1 MKMKKI
7 YLACLSL
14 LMTAGLVKVNA
25 QSPISYGVKA
35 ELNMSNFFLSDLDY
49 SSRMKAGPNLG
60 GFMKIDL
67 HENFAIQPELSFFY
81 RTSKIKKEGA
91 KNDNF
96 KQWGMAIPVYAIGQT
111 ELGNGRFYGGV
122 GPFIG
127 FGFDAKRKVENGKK
141 IDLYKKVNGD
151 KEMKRW
157 DFGFGA
163 LLGYE
168 LSNKL
173 QINAAYQVGV
183 INQVDRLKDKDDAKL
198 RSQVVSLGLGYRF

>member
-35 ELNMSNFFLSDLDY
+35 ELNMSNFFLSDLDNY

-96 KQWGMAIPVYAIGQT
+96 EQWGMQIPIYAIGQT
-111 ELGNGRFYGGV
+111 NLGNGRFYGGV
-122 GPFIG
+122 GPFVG
-127 FGFDAKRKVENGKK
+127 LGFDAKRKIKDADN
-141 IDLYKKVNGD
+141 IDLYKKVDGD
-151 KEMKRW
+151 KEMNRW

-168 LSNKL
+168 LNNKF

-183 INQVDRLKDKDDAKL
+183 INQLDRLKDDAKL

>member
-35 ELNMSNFFLSDLDY
+35 ELNMSNFFLSDLDNY

-96 KQWGMAIPVYAIGQT
+96 EQWGMQIPIYAIGQT
-111 ELGNGRFYGGV
+111 NLGNGRFYGGV
-122 GPFIG
+122 GPFVG
-127 FGFDAKRKVENGKK
+127 LGFDAKRKIKNADN
-141 IDLYKKVNGD
+141 IDLYKKVDGD
-151 KEMKRW
+151 KEMNRW

-168 LSNKL
+168 LNNKF
-173 QINAAYQVGV
+173 QINATYQVGV
-183 INQVDRLKDKDDAKL
+183 INQLDRLKDDAKL

>member
-25 QSPISYGVKA
+25 QAPISYGVKA
-35 ELNMSNFFLSDLDY
+35 ELNMSNFFLSDLDNY

-96 KQWGMAIPVYAIGQT
+96 EQWGMQIPVYAIGQT
-111 ELGNGRFYGGV
+111 NLGNGRFYGGV
-122 GPFIG
+122 GPFVG
-127 FGFDAKRKVENGKK
+127 LGFDAKRKIKNAEN
-141 IDLYKKVNGD
+141 IDLYKKVDGD
-151 KEMKRW
+151 KEMNRW

-168 LSNKL
+168 LNNKF
-173 QINAAYQVGV
+173 QINATYQVGV
-183 INQVDRLKDKDDAKL
+183 INQLDRLKDDAKL

>member
-1 MKMKKI
+1 MKKI

-35 ELNMSNFFLSDLDY
+35 ELNMSNFFLSDLDNY

-96 KQWGMAIPVYAIGQT
+96 EQWGMQIPIYAIGQT
-111 ELGNGRFYGGV
+111 NLGNGRFYGGV
-122 GPFIG
+122 GPFVG
-127 FGFDAKRKVENGKK
+127 LGFDAKRKIKDADN

-151 KEMKRW
+151 KEMNRW

-168 LSNKL
+168 LNNKF

-183 INQVDRLKDKDDAKL
+183 INQLDRLKDDAKL

>member
-35 ELNMSNFFLSDLDY
+35 ELNMSNFFLSDLDNY

-96 KQWGMAIPVYAIGQT
+96 EQWGMQIPIYAIGQT
-111 ELGNGRFYGGV
+111 NLGNGRFYGGV
-122 GPFIG
+122 GPFVG
-127 FGFDAKRKVENGKK
+127 LGFDAKRKIKDADN

-151 KEMKRW
+151 KEMNRW

-168 LSNKL
+168 LNNKF
-173 QINAAYQVGV
+173 QINATYQVGV
-183 INQVDRLKDKDDAKL
+183 INQLDRLKDDAKL

>member
-35 ELNMSNFFLSDLDY
+35 ELNMSNFFLSDLDNY

-96 KQWGMAIPVYAIGQT
+96 EQWGMQIPIYAIGQT
-111 ELGNGRFYGGV
+111 NLGNGRFYGGV
-122 GPFIG
+122 GPFVG
-127 FGFDAKRKVENGKK
+127 LGFDAKRKIKNADN
-141 IDLYKKVNGD
+141 IDLYKKVDGD
-151 KEMKRW
+151 KEMNRW

-168 LSNKL
+168 LNNKF

-183 INQVDRLKDKDDAKL
+183 INQLDRLKDDAKL

>member
-35 ELNMSNFFLSDLDY
+35 ELNMSNFFLSDLGNY

-96 KQWGMAIPVYAIGQT
+96 EQWGMQIPIYAIGQT
-111 ELGNGRFYGGV
+111 NLGNGRFYGGV
-122 GPFIG
+122 GPFVG
-127 FGFDAKRKVENGKK
+127 LGFDAKRKIKNADN
-141 IDLYKKVNGD
+141 IDLYKKVDGD
-151 KEMKRW
+151 KEMNRW

-168 LSNKL
+168 LNNKF
-173 QINAAYQVGV
+173 QINATYQVGV
-183 INQVDRLKDKDDAKL
+183 TNQLDRLKDDAKL

>member
-1 MKMKKI
+1 MKKI

-35 ELNMSNFFLSDLDY
+35 ELNMSNFFLSDLDNY

-96 KQWGMAIPVYAIGQT
+96 EQWGMQIPIYAIGQT
-111 ELGNGRFYGGV
+111 NLGNGRFYGGV
-122 GPFIG
+122 GPFVG
-127 FGFDAKRKVENGKK
+127 LGFDAKRKIKNADN
-141 IDLYKKVNGD
+141 IDLYKKVDGD
-151 KEMKRW
+151 KEMNRW

-168 LSNKL
+168 LNNKF

-183 INQVDRLKDKDDAKL
+183 INQLDRLKDDAKL

>member
-25 QSPISYGVKA
+25 QAPISYGVKV
-35 ELNMSNFFLSDLDY
+35 ELNMSNFFLSDLDNY

-96 KQWGMAIPVYAIGQT
+96 EQWGMQIPVYAIGQT
-111 ELGNGRFYGGV
+111 NLGNGRFYGGV
-122 GPFIG
+122 GPFVG
-127 FGFDAKRKVENGKK
+127 LGFDAKRKIKNAEN
-141 IDLYKKVNGD
+141 IDLYKKVDGD
-151 KEMKRW
+151 KEMNRW

-168 LSNKL
+168 LNNKF
-173 QINAAYQVGV
+173 QINATYQVGV
-183 INQVDRLKDKDDAKL
+183 INQLDRLKDDAKL
-198 RSQVVSLGLGYRF
+198 RSQVVSLGLGYQF

>member
-35 ELNMSNFFLSDLDY
+35 ELNMSNFFLSDLDNY

-96 KQWGMAIPVYAIGQT
+96 EQWGMQIPIYAIGQT
-111 ELGNGRFYGGV
+111 NLGNGRFYGGV
-122 GPFIG
+122 GPFVG
-127 FGFDAKRKVENGKK
+127 LGFDAKRKIKNADN
-141 IDLYKKVNGD
+141 IDLYKKVDGD
-151 KEMKRW
+151 KEMNRW

-168 LSNKL
+168 LNNKF
-173 QINAAYQVGV
+173 QINATYQVGV
-183 INQVDRLKDKDDAKL
+183 TNQLDRLKDDAKL

>member
-35 ELNMSNFFLSDLDY
+35 ELNMSNFFLSDLDNY

-96 KQWGMAIPVYAIGQT
+96 EQWGMQIPIYAIGQT
-111 ELGNGRFYGGV
+111 NLGNGRFYGGV
-122 GPFIG
+122 GPFVG
-127 FGFDAKRKVENGKK
+127 LGFDAKRKIKDADN

-151 KEMKRW
+151 KEMNRW

-168 LSNKL
+168 LNNKF

-183 INQVDRLKDKDDAKL
+183 INQLDRLKDDAKL

>member
-35 ELNMSNFFLSDLDY
+35 ELNMSNFFLSDLVNY

-96 KQWGMAIPVYAIGQT
+96 EQWGMQIPIYAIGQT
-111 ELGNGRFYGGV
+111 NLGNGRFYGGV
-122 GPFIG
+122 GPFVG
-127 FGFDAKRKVENGKK
+127 LGFDAKRKIKDADN

-151 KEMKRW
+151 KEMNRW

-168 LSNKL
+168 LNNKF
-173 QINAAYQVGV
+173 QINATYQVGV
-183 INQVDRLKDKDDAKL
+183 INQLDRLKDDAKL

>member
-35 ELNMSNFFLSDLDY
+35 ELNMSNFFLSDLDNY

-96 KQWGMAIPVYAIGQT
+96 EQWGMQIPIYAIGQT
-111 ELGNGRFYGGV
+111 NLGNGRFYGGV
-122 GPFIG
+122 GPFVG
-127 FGFDAKRKVENGKK
+127 LGFDAKRKIKDADN
-141 IDLYKKVNGD
+141 IDLYKKVDGD
-151 KEMKRW
+151 KEMNRW

-168 LSNKL
+168 LNNKF
-173 QINAAYQVGV
+173 QINATYQVGV
-183 INQVDRLKDKDDAKL
+183 INQLDRLKDDAKL

>member
-7 YLACLSL
+7 YFVCLSL

-25 QSPISYGVKA
+25 QVPISYGVKA
-35 ELNMSNFFLSDLDY
+35 ELNMSNFFLSDLGEY

-67 HENFAIQPELSFFY
+67 HENFAIQPELSFFH
-81 RTSKIKKEGA
+81 RASKIKKEGA
-91 KNDNF
+91 QNDKF
-96 KQWGMAIPVYAIGQT
+96 KQWGMQLPVYAIGQT

-122 GPFIG
+122 GPFVG
-127 FGFDAKRKVENGKK
+127 FGFDAKRKIKNGEK
-141 IDLYKKVNGD
+141 IDLYKKVEGD

-168 LSNKL
+168 FDNKI
-173 QINAAYQVGV
+173 QINATYQVGV
-183 INQVDRLKDKDDAKL
+183 INQLDRLKDDSKL

>member
-35 ELNMSNFFLSDLDY
+35 ELNMSNFFLSDLDNY

-81 RTSKIKKEGA
+81 RSSKIKKEGA

-96 KQWGMAIPVYAIGQT
+96 EQWGMQIPVYAIGQT
-111 ELGNGRFYGGV
+111 NLGNGRFYGGV
-122 GPFIG
+122 GPFVG
-127 FGFDAKRKVENGKK
+127 LGFDAKRKIKNADN
-141 IDLYKKVNGD
+141 IDLYKKVDGD
-151 KEMKRW
+151 KEMNRW

-168 LSNKL
+168 LSNKF
-173 QINAAYQVGV
+173 QINATYQVGV
-183 INQVDRLKDKDDAKL
+183 INQLDRLKDDAKL

>member
-25 QSPISYGVKA
+25 QAPISYGVKA
-35 ELNMSNFFLSDLDY
+35 ELNMSNFFLSDLDDY
-49 SSRMKAGPNLG
+49 SSRMKVGPNLG

-67 HENFAIQPELSFFY
+67 HENFAIQPEVSFFY
-81 RTSKIKKEGA
+81 RTSKIKEEDSP
-91 KNDNF
+91 NDKF

-127 FGFDAKRKVENGKK
+127 FGFDAKWKIENGEK
-141 IDLYKKVNGD
+141 IDLYKKVDGD

-183 INQVDRLKDKDDAKL
+183 INQLDKLKDDAKV
-198 RSQVVSLGLGYRF
+198 RSQAVSLGVGYRF